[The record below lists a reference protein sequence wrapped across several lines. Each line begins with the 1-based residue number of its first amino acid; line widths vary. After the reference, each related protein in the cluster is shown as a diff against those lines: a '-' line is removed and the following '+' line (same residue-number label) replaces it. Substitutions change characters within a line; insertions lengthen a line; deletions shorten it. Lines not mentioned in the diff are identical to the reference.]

1 MRKHRRDWHGF
12 MVAFF
17 IIMVLAITVK
27 ESRLP
32 WWMCMT
38 AVGLMTGSVFT
49 VMVLWA
55 RRKERLEEL
64 NNMHPFAKGLKLV
77 NYDFYE
83 DRNQKHVGFI
93 AQDVEAR
100 DFEVALPKE

>member
-32 WWMCMT
+32 WWVCMT
-38 AVGLMTGSVFT
+38 AVGLMTGCVLT

-55 RRKERLEEL
+55 RRKARLEEL
-64 NNMHPFAKGLKLV
+64 NNMHPFVKGLKVV

-83 DRNQKHVGFI
+83 GQGKQSHGFI
-93 AQDVEAR
+93 AQELEER
-100 DFEVALPKE
+100 